1 MTELLRKITYP
12 RGLNVNGLP
21 VDPADE
27 ILLNVD
33 SADGDGPPAALDDA
47 SPSDV
52 LNLIAS
58 QRTRLNDITRA
69 LEAGD
74 PVPAVT
80 VRTFLS
86 WFWRSQR
93 RGRWIVSH
101 IREQLQ
107 KAGLKTVPDFES
119 TYLDADISF
128 ELSLLGESPSPAV
141 HAATTEAVLVTEGI
155 EVLVSDESFADP
167 TYRISKLASANRGP
181 ISAKPDSK
189 LAEAVT
195 LMMAND
201 FFQLPV
207 MVNDRDVKGIIS
219 WETIGTR
226 LALGQSPEWVREA
239 MDAHAEVSSEASLF
253 TAIPVIVEHGYALV
267 RSPVDKR
274 IVGIITTSDLSL
286 QFQQLSEPFLLLG
299 EIENHLR
306 KIIGSR
312 FGAEELAAL
321 KDPSDVARS
330 VKSVADLS
338 IGEYQRL
345 LDDPSKWQTLKLDLD
360 RAIFVQLLEKVRKT
374 RNEVMHFDPDGIE
387 DKSLHELRDFVRLLR
402 RLQSVG
408 AT

>member
-345 LDDPSKWQTLKLDLD
+345 LEDPSKWQTLKLDLD